1 MLKEKSYNAND
12 IVSVVLATGQELI
25 TKFVSEDINGAT
37 IRRPLI
43 LAVGPDGNASFQ
55 PFSFTGDSEGEVTV
69 RSTQVVAIMKSRG
82 EISQAYSAATSGLVV
97 PNSGLIRG

>member
-25 TKFVSEDINGAT
+25 TKFVSEDMSGVT

-43 LAVGPDGNASFQ
+43 LVVGQDGNAGFQ
-55 PFSFTGDSEGEVTV
+55 PFTFTGDSEGEVTV
-69 RSTQVVAIMKSRG
+69 RTMQVVAIMKSRS
-82 EISQAYSAATSGLVV
+82 EISKAYSAATSGLVV
-97 PNSGLIRG
+97 PDSGLIRG